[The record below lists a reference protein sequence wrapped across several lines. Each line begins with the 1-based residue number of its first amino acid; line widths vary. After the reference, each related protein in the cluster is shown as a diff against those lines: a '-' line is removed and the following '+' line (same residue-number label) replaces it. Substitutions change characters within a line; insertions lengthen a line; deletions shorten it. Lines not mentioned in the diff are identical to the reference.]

1 MCQTE
6 CVNGEENHP
15 SKIPH
20 GNRLL
25 RKRPTEDRRGQGHD
39 GAEPVEYL
47 DLDEK
52 SFGRGQS
59 YGSVVSDLAGK
70 RVLEVMQNRDQ
81 VVGEG
86 LTGLAQDFPA
96 ILQYSHLTKS
106 TLKTMQIELNR
117 L

>member
-1 MCQTE
+1 M
-6 CVNGEENHP
+6 
-15 SKIPH
+15 
-20 GNRLL
+20 
-25 RKRPTEDRRGQGHD
+25 
-39 GAEPVEYL
+39 EYL

-96 ILQYSHLTKS
+96 IPQLIPLNRPA
-106 TLKTMQIELNR
+106 LKTMQIELNR
-117 L
+117 LQ